1 LRAAAATHPTAFRA
15 LWKINGMVCPPD
27 EVYTDPDVIACTRE
41 TLGRLGPPPPA
52 AQPSRAQLLAALA
65 GRDFQDGTSP
75 AD

>member
-1 LRAAAATHPTAFRA
+1 
-15 LWKINGMVCPPD
+15 MVCPPD
-27 EVYTDPDVIACTRE
+27 EVYADPDVIACTHE
-41 TLGRLGPPPPA
+41 TLGRLGSPPPA